1 MLADGRD
8 LSTDSP
14 QPALAGDIADALL
27 VSGMRLVLA
36 LAVLLASLTDPAS
49 FSDSNHLVW
58 LLFAA
63 YLAHSLMLHALAL
76 LRQPVA
82 MGKLTHWL
90 DLAWYALFVALT
102 GGSRSLLFLFFFFAI
117 LSASFRWGFEEG
129 ARVTVA
135 AAVLLTATALFPG
148 ASADLPRLLLRSSF
162 LLALGYISAYWGESK
177 VALNRR
183 LALLHDVSQW
193 SNPRFG
199 VDHTLTR
206 VLQKTGAF
214 FKARSCVLVLRD
226 RETGMSQLRSVQT
239 HPSGK
244 TPSRVQAEAV
254 SARVAEPL
262 LALAP
267 GQLALLKP
275 ERRIAR
281 RHNRLLTLPAGTTTW
296 SVAPA
301 SALSQRLNDWLE
313 GAAFIS
319 APVSLRRSE
328 GRLFVVTGKR
338 ASSKTDAV
346 FLGQI
351 VDQVFPMVENIEL
364 VDRMASQAASQE
376 RQKIALDIHD
386 RAVQPYIG
394 LTLGLSAVRHKA
406 EPSNPLLEDIDKLSA
421 VARQAIEDLRHYAGS
436 FKRQTGAA
444 EPVFAAALQQQVA
457 QVRALYGIDIR
468 VSAEPDL
475 QVNDRLMAEVLQI
488 VREGLSNICRHTL
501 SQSGAVK
508 LQRSLGWLRIQIENT
523 QAIAATDNQPT
534 APVFSPRS
542 ITERVR
548 ALGGLVTVAMN
559 ARGDTSVQIEIPV

>member
-1 MLADGRD
+1 
-8 LSTDSP
+8 
-14 QPALAGDIADALL
+14 
-27 VSGMRLVLA
+27 
-36 LAVLLASLTDPAS
+36 
-49 FSDSNHLVW
+49 
-58 LLFAA
+58 
-63 YLAHSLMLHALAL
+63 
-76 LRQPVA
+76 
-82 MGKLTHWL
+82 
-90 DLAWYALFVALT
+90 
-102 GGSRSLLFLFFFFAI
+102 
-117 LSASFRWGFEEG
+117 
-129 ARVTVA
+129 
-135 AAVLLTATALFPG
+135 
-148 ASADLPRLLLRSSF
+148 
-162 LLALGYISAYWGESK
+162 
-177 VALNRR
+177 
-183 LALLHDVSQW
+183 
-193 SNPRFG
+193 
-199 VDHTLTR
+199 
-206 VLQKTGAF
+206 
-214 FKARSCVLVLRD
+214 
-226 RETGMSQLRSVQT
+226 
-239 HPSGK
+239 
-244 TPSRVQAEAV
+244 
-254 SARVAEPL
+254 
-262 LALAP
+262 
-267 GQLALLKP
+267 
-275 ERRIAR
+275 
-281 RHNRLLTLPAGTTTW
+281 
-296 SVAPA
+296 VAPA

-351 VDQVFPMVENIEL
+351 VGQVFPMVENIEL

-394 LTLGLSAVRHKA
+394 LTLGLSALRHKA

-436 FKRQTGAA
+436 FKRQTGAV
-444 EPVFAAALQQQVA
+444 EPVFATALQQQVA